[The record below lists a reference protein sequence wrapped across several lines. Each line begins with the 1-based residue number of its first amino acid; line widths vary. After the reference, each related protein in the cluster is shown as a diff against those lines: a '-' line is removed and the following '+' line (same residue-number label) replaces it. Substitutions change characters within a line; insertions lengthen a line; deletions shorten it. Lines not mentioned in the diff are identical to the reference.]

1 MEHGRHALV
10 LSGGGARAA
19 YQVGVLR
26 AVSELLPD
34 PGPLPFP
41 ILCGTSAGSLNATAL
56 VHECYLR
63 IAKSGGEQGI
73 GNRSHFLALAGRAMR
88 QILVNH
94 ARERMAAKRGGG
106 AEHTTLDQHDIAA
119 DREAEELLSVDSVL
133 EQLGRE
139 DERMVRVVD
148 CRIFGGLTEVETAE
162 ALRIPLRSVQRLWA
176 QARERLQ
183 NLLVA

>member
-1 MEHGRHALV
+1 MSQITLLLEQAHAGDDAAWQQVVALLYDDLLRLARCANTSGR
-10 LSGGGARAA
+10 
-19 YQVGVLR
+19 
-26 AVSELLPD
+26 PN
-34 PGPLPFP
+34 
-41 ILCGTSAGSLNATAL
+41 TLNATAL

-63 IAKSGGEQGI
+63 IASNSGENGI
-73 GNRSHFLALAGRAMR
+73 GSRSHFLALAGRAMR

-106 AEHTTLDQHDIAA
+106 AEHTTLDQHEIAA
-119 DREAEELLSVDSVL
+119 DREAEELIGVDSVL

-139 DERMVRVVD
+139 DERMVRIVD

-162 ALRIPLRSVQRLWA
+162 ALRMPLRSVQRLWA

-183 NLLVA
+183 NLLAA

>member
-1 MEHGRHALV
+1 MSQITLLLEQAHGGDEAAWQQVVAL
-10 LSGGGARAA
+10 LYDDLLRLARCANTSGR
-19 YQVGVLR
+19 
-26 AVSELLPD
+26 PN
-34 PGPLPFP
+34 
-41 ILCGTSAGSLNATAL
+41 TLNATAL

-63 IAKSGGEQGI
+63 IAGGGGENGI

-94 ARERMAAKRGGG
+94 ARDRMAAKRGGG
-106 AEHTTLDQHDIAA
+106 AEHTTLDQNDLAA
-119 DREAEELLSVDSVL
+119 DREAEELLGVEFVL

-139 DERMVRVVD
+139 DERLVRVVD

-162 ALRIPLRSVQRLWA
+162 ALRMPLRSVQRLWA

-183 NLLVA
+183 NLLAA